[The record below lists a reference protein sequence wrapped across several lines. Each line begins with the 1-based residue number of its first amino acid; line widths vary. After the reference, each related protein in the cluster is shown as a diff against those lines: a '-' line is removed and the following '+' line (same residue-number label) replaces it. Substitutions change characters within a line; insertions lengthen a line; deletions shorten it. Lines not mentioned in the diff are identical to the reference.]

1 MPRQLDIKQTAKV
14 TIRSISV
21 NSSREIHLLLSQSL
35 QSPTPH
41 MFSDFASK
49 GLLLLYAGLAVA
61 SGASPLYKDPK
72 ADINHRVSDLL
83 GRMTIEEKAAQ
94 LLQGTGIQLS
104 IDSSVQD
111 G

>member
-1 MPRQLDIKQTAKV
+1 
-14 TIRSISV
+14 
-21 NSSREIHLLLSQSL
+21 
-35 QSPTPH
+35 

-61 SGASPLYKDPK
+61 NGAPPLYKDPK

-94 LLQGTGIQLS
+94 LLQGTGIEFS
-104 IDSSVQD
+104 TDSFCPGRLTNLQAVCPIGWIQTPGSLITQAWNKASRQRVACSMVCP
-111 G
+111 